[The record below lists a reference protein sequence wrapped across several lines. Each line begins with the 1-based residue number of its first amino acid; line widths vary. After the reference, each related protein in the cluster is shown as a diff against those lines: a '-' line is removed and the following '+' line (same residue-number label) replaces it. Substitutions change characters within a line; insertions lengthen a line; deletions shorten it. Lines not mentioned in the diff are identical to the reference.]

1 MGVCLCVDMFA
12 CVCECLCVCVS
23 DCVSVTD
30 VFLCHGFAD
39 TFHEETAN
47 PKSEWGLREGG
58 REKKEGGI
66 LGYINSQL

>member
-1 MGVCLCVDMFA
+1 MCLCVDMFA
-12 CVCECLCVCVS
+12 CVCECLCECVS

-47 PKSEWGLREGG
+47 PKSE
-58 REKKEGGI
+58 
-66 LGYINSQL
+66 